1 MYKIFHNTKDD
12 HEVETDLSDLTVKF
26 DAKKILI
33 LTGQNSFSE
42 SEAENFLITELKDK
56 YKKANF
62 YSDFEN
68 NPKIEDLTQA
78 IQKLRSKDIELI
90 IACGGKSVIDFAKLL
105 KVYLYDASSILDFPG
120 KYKNPSKS
128 QISMIA
134 IPTTAGWK

>member
-1 MYKIFHNTKDD
+1 M
-12 HEVETDLSDLTVKF
+12 
-26 DAKKILI
+26 I

-90 IACGGKSVIDFAKLL
+90 IACGLC
-105 KVYLYDASSILDFPG
+105 
-120 KYKNPSKS
+120 N
-128 QISMIA
+128 
-134 IPTTAGWK
+134 

>member
-62 YSDFEN
+62 
-68 NPKIEDLTQA
+68 IRL
-78 IQKLRSKDIELI
+78 
-90 IACGGKSVIDFAKLL
+90 
-105 KVYLYDASSILDFPG
+105 
-120 KYKNPSKS
+120 
-128 QISMIA
+128 
-134 IPTTAGWK
+134 